1 MVWFGMVMLA
11 LFCVLVVDVFAAITL
26 DYLIHYDTHLE

>member
-1 MVWFGMVMLA
+1 MVMLA
-11 LFCVLVVDVFAAITL
+11 LFYVLVVDVFAAITL